1 MAELEWQTHPIVER
15 PTDEEILLLANGS
28 QADKELLKQWHKQY
42 HKRIEASEEDPLNSG
57 FTLEPWEHAEHS
69 LGNYSTTM
77 IYGGNRSSKT
87 EFSSRAVVKAAL
99 SNPNS
104 EIVCFAQ
111 DADAS
116 VRIQQRAVFRYLPP
130 EFKKKSKSEME
141 YLNFTHKN
149 GFTGAS
155 FILPNGSTVYF
166 HTYSQFI
173 ANRGKFEGLEL
184 GSKTPKWH
192 NLGLWLDEY
201 LEDGDLVET
210 MRFRLATRNS
220 KLLISFTPI
229 DGHTPF
235 VASYLKDAETL
246 QTRKAELLNNEDVPF
261 VQVNHKKDAGIV
273 YFHSALNPFGG
284 YERIR
289 KELQHS
295 PREQILTRAYG
306 IPVKSMTTLFPLFST
321 NVHVCSELPD
331 LSPETHT
338 IYQVVDPAGARNYV
352 SIWAA
357 VDQHGYVTVLRE
369 WPDEQTHGRW
379 AEFGDPKWKFGPASK
394 KIGHDVRGYVE
405 LFDEVEEELDV
416 GVFERIGDSRFF
428 ASENDDNIDLFDQFA
443 DHDMHFVPS
452 DGRNEN
458 MGLAALDE
466 WFKYNPNAEI
476 DAANRPIIQIH
487 ESCGNLIYSILNYG
501 AQGKKDEP
509 LKDFIDALRYLRMA
523 NHGEGPEHY
532 DSQSIGVI
540 RRTTGGY

>member
-1 MAELEWQTHPIVER
+1 M
-15 PTDEEILLLANGS
+15 LAGGG
-28 QADKELLKQWHKQY
+28 AGDVELLKQWHSQY
-42 HKRIEASEEDPLNSG
+42 HERIRLADEDPLNHG
-57 FTLEPWEHAEHS
+57 FVLEPWEHAELS
-69 LGNYSTTM
+69 LGSRSTTM

-87 EFSSRAVVKAAL
+87 EFSARSIVKAAL

-104 EIVCFAQ
+104 ELVCFAQ
-111 DADAS
+111 DNDAS

-130 EFKKKSKSEME
+130 EFKKKSKSEVE

-184 GSKTPKWH
+184 GSKTPTWH

-246 QTRKAELLNNEDVPF
+246 RTRPAELLNNEEVPF
-261 VQVNHKKDAGIV
+261 IQVNEKKDAGIV
-273 YFHSALNPFGG
+273 YFHSDLNPFGG
-284 YERIR
+284 YDRIK

-295 PREQILTRAYG
+295 PRDQILTRAYG

-321 NVHVCSELPD
+321 NVHTCSRVPTI
-331 LSPETHT
+331 SKETHT
-338 IYQVVDPAGARNYV
+338 VYQVVDPAGARNYV

-357 VDQHGYVTVLRE
+357 VDANGYITVLKE

-394 KIGHDVRGYVE
+394 KIGYDVKGYAE
-405 LFDEVEEELDV
+405 LFREIEDELGVE
-416 GVFERIGDSRFF
+416 VFERIGDSRFF
-428 ASENDDNIDLFDQFA
+428 ASENDDNVDLFDQFA
-443 DHDMHFVPS
+443 EHNMHFVPS
-452 DGRNEN
+452 DGRQEN
-458 MGLAALDE
+458 LGLAGLDE
-466 WFKYNPNAEI
+466 WFHYNPNAEV
-476 DAANRPIIQIH
+476 DGANRPIVQIH
-487 ESCGNLIYSILNYG
+487 ESCGNLIYAILNYG
-501 AQGKKDEP
+501 AEGKKDEP
-509 LKDFIDALRYLRMA
+509 LKDFIDAMRYLRMA

-532 DSQSIGVI
+532 AAGSLGVVKKT
-540 RRTTGGY
+540 RGGY